1 MTKPSQIELFKAFWL
16 IGSTNFGGGGSAI
29 VQYHLVERLKWLTLE
44 EYLECFSMV
53 QTLPGPIF
61 SNLCTHI
68 GTRLG
73 SWRGGILATIG
84 VNLSGILAMML
95 IAVLYS
101 SQTEQPN
108 WLNGFLKG
116 VAVSAVAISFLA
128 VVRIAPS
135 AFRTRPSVFL
145 AVAAFLANAVLHINI
160 LWVLLVLI
168 PIGMLLEWQEAN
180 RAA

>member
-1 MTKPSQIELFKAFWL
+1 MTKPSPIELFKAFWL

-29 VQYHLVERLKWLTLE
+29 VQYHMVERLKWLTLDD
-44 EYLECFSMV
+44 YLECYSMV
-53 QTLPGPIF
+53 QTLPGPVF

-73 SWRGGILATIG
+73 SWQGGILATVG
-84 VNLSGILAMML
+84 VNFSGIVAIIA

-101 SQTEQPN
+101 SQTEQPT

-128 VVRIAPS
+128 VIRIAPS
-135 AFRTRPSVFL
+135 AFRTRPSVVL
-145 AVAAFLANAVLHINI
+145 AVAAFVANALLHINI
-160 LWVLLVLI
+160 VWVLLVLV
-168 PIGMLLEWQEAN
+168 PLGMLLEWKEAN
-180 RAA
+180 RVI

>member
-29 VQYHLVERLKWLTLE
+29 VQYQIVERLKWLTLD
-44 EYLECFSMV
+44 EYLECYSLV

-84 VNLSGILAMML
+84 VNLSGIMAIIL

-101 SQTEQPN
+101 SQTEQPI
-108 WLNGFLKG
+108 WLTGFLKG
-116 VAVSAVAISFLA
+116 VAVAAVAISFLA

-135 AFRTRPSVFL
+135 AFRTRPSVLL
-145 AVAAFLANAVLHINI
+145 AAAAFIANALLHINI
-160 LWVLLVLI
+160 LWVLLALVPL
-168 PIGMLLEWQEAN
+168 GMWLEWQEVN
-180 RAA
+180 REA